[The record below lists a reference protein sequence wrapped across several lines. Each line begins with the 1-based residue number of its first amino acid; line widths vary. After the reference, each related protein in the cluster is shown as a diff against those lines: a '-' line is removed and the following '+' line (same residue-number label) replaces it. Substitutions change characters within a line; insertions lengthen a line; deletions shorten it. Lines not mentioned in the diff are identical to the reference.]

1 MTCAQVS
8 LHQECRN
15 DKNIGGFS
23 NLPNI
28 SATPNKRTNDNKNR
42 VHMHK
47 TRIKNGS
54 SGGIFSFWPSKFL
67 LNSLNCSIKIKINF
81 YFYFFYFMNK
91 KLNFFAYQK
100 EAKIWALLCYLNW
113 IRKILNLLRVLN
125 SHEAQKAF
133 RLYRTLCKIC
143 N

>member
-23 NLPNI
+23 SLPNR
-28 SATPNKRTNDNKNR
+28 SANPNKHTNYNKNR

-54 SGGIFSFWPSKFL
+54 SGGIFSLMPASLFSTLELCPDHVISTGRQMK
-67 LNSLNCSIKIKINF
+67 NSMSNF
-81 YFYFFYFMNK
+81 EYYYC
-91 KLNFFAYQK
+91 Y
-100 EAKIWALLCYLNW
+100 AL
-113 IRKILNLLRVLN
+113 
-125 SHEAQKAF
+125 
-133 RLYRTLCKIC
+133 
-143 N
+143 

>member
-23 NLPNI
+23 SLPNR
-28 SATPNKRTNDNKNR
+28 SANPNKHTNYNKNR

-54 SGGIFSFWPSKFL
+54 SGGIFSLKF
-67 LNSLNCSIKIKINF
+67 INMTAHF
-81 YFYFFYFMNK
+81 DRASNDKFNVKF
-91 KLNFFAYQK
+91 
-100 EAKIWALLCYLNW
+100 
-113 IRKILNLLRVLN
+113 
-125 SHEAQKAF
+125 
-133 RLYRTLCKIC
+133 
-143 N
+143 